1 MTFSDI
7 FLWSDSS
14 LLDGSS
20 GCGHVYITRSVSDRL
35 MLSLLVH
42 KLSVFNMKQ
51 TAVVFEAKM
60 QSAGSAIDLNGT
72 SCADTVACEERK

>member
-1 MTFSDI
+1 MV
-7 FLWSDSS
+7 
-14 LLDGSS
+14 LDGS

-60 QSAGSAIDLNGT
+60 QSAGSAIDLTST
-72 SCADTVACEERK
+72 SCADTACARRENERDEVAKKGGK